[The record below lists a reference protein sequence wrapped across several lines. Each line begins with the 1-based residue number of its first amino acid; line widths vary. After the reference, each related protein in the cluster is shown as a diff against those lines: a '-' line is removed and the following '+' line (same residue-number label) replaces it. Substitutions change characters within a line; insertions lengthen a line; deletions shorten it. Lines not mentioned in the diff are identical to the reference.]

1 MAEEPFVV
9 WEDRYSVGIPLIDD
23 QHKELLNVTNAL
35 YSACRQG
42 DETAKA
48 NFKEVIRSAVEYV
61 KFHFSTEEQIMER
74 INFPEIG
81 PHKKEHEA
89 FVKKVLEEVK
99 NFEGGKT
106 FVPNQFVRFLR
117 DWVLTHIAMS
127 DKKYEEFIRKTKKQ
141 PV

>member
-9 WEDRYSVGIPLIDD
+9 WEERYSVGIQIIDQ
-23 QHKELLNVTNAL
+23 QHKELLNLTNTL
-35 YSACRQG
+35 YNACRKG
-42 DETAKA
+42 DEAAKTH
-48 NFKEVIRSAVEYV
+48 FKDVIHSAVEYV

-74 INFPEIG
+74 ISFPELA

-99 NFEGGKT
+99 NFQSGKT

-127 DKKYEEFIRKTKKQ
+127 DKKYEEYIRRTKKT
-141 PV
+141 V